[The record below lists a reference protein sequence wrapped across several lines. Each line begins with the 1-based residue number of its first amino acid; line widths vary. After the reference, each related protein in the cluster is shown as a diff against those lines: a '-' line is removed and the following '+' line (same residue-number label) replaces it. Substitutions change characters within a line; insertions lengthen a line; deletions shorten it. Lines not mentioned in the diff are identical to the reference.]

1 MNEFVPRIDSLTAD
15 RVAPPV
21 RIVPAVTPVHPSGA
35 SANGAGQANVG
46 GDSGEQARREHMASA
61 SDYARVQ
68 ARIADILSQMDAN
81 IADRHA
87 ALLQAQS
94 QIEGLRPEPT
104 VIIPLPPASK
114 DQIEHAIQVA
124 RTMAQEA
131 ALTRAAQANVGTGT
145 VDQLLAMPA

>member
-1 MNEFVPRIDSLTAD
+1 MPRIDSLTAD

-21 RIVPAVTPVHPSGA
+21 RIVPPVTPVHPSGA
-35 SANGAGQANVG
+35 TANGAEHANTG
-46 GDSGEQARREHMASA
+46 GDGGEQARREHMASA

-68 ARIADILSQMDAN
+68 ARIADILSQMGAN
-81 IADRHA
+81 ISDRQVA
-87 ALLQAQS
+87 REQAQS
-94 QIEGLRPEPT
+94 QIEALRPEPT
-104 VIIPLPPASK
+104 VVIPLPPASK

-124 RTMAQEA
+124 RAMAQEA